1 MSTTTAALNRSKTP
15 KAPKPPKPIMID
27 SKTHPWKYDFWRNWK
42 LYVIF
47 IPVLVYFAIFH
58 YAPMFGLLMSFERF
72 RPSKGIFGSEWVW
85 FDNFKDLFTGDTFFN
100 VLRNTT
106 AMAFLNLTVGFA
118 APVILAML
126 ISELRYKKY
135 TRTVQI
141 ISYMPYF
148 VSAVVVTT
156 LASEFLSSTGALT
169 MVLTWFGFDAQ
180 NWLANPNIPVF
191 WLINT
196 FLEIWQGAGWGAIIY
211 VAAIANIN
219 GELHEA
225 AAIDGA
231 NRWNRMWK
239 ITFPGILPL
248 IIVMFTMRIGLVFRQ
263 GFDKVLL
270 LYMPSTYNVS
280 DCLYTYTYRMAF
292 GQTVN
297 YGIST
302 ASGLFQSVIGTTLLL
317 VSNKLSRKIAGT
329 SMI

>member
-1 MSTTTAALNRSKTP
+1 MESMAKRKGKEAKPLHLNENS
-15 KAPKPPKPIMID
+15 
-27 SKTHPWKYDFWRNWK
+27 WKYDFKHNWQV
-42 LYVIF
+42 YVLF
-47 IPVLVYFAIFH
+47 IPVLVFFIIFH
-58 YAPMFGLLMSFERF
+58 YAPMVGLLMAFEKYKPTR
-72 RPSKGIFGSEWVW
+72 GLFGSQWVW
-85 FDNFKDLFTGDTFFN
+85 FDNFKDLFTGDTFLL

-126 ISELRYKKY
+126 LSQVRLKRF

-141 ISYMPYF
+141 TSYMPYF

-169 MVLTWFGFDAQ
+169 TILSWFGFDRQ
-180 NWLANPNIPVF
+180 NWLANSHKPVF

-196 FLEIWQGAGWGAIIY
+196 FIEIWQGAGWGSIIY
-211 VAAIANIN
+211 FAAISNVN
-219 GELHEA
+219 GDLHEA

-231 NRWNRMWK
+231 NRWQRMWRV
-239 ITFPGILPL
+239 TFPSILPL
-248 IIVMFTMRIGLVFRQ
+248 IIVMFIMRIGLVFRQ

-270 LYMPSTYNVS
+270 LYMPATYEVS

-297 YGIST
+297 YGLST

-317 VSNKLSRKIAGT
+317 VSNKLSKKFTGS

>member
-1 MSTTTAALNRSKTP
+1 MSIPTIAAKRQKAP
-15 KAPKPPKPIMID
+15 KAPKPPKLGLRKN
-27 SKTHPWKYDFWRNWK
+27 SWKYDFFHNWQVY
-42 LYVIF
+42 LLFV
-47 IPVLVYFAIFH
+47 PVLIYFLIFH
-58 YAPMFGLLMSFERF
+58 YAPMFGLLMAFERF
-72 RPSKGIFGSEWVW
+72 RPNLGIFRSEWIGLE
-85 FDNFKDLFTGDTFFN
+85 NFVDLFTGDTFLN
-100 VLRNTT
+100 VLRNTG
-106 AMAFLNLTVGFA
+106 AMALLNLTVGFA

-126 ISELRYKKY
+126 ISELHFKKF
-135 TRTVQI
+135 TRSVQI

-156 LASEFLSSTGALT
+156 LASEFLSSTGAVT
-169 MVLTWFGFDAQ
+169 MILSWLGFDQQ

-211 VAAIANIN
+211 VAAISNVN
-219 GELHEA
+219 GDLHEA

-231 NRWNRMWK
+231 NRWDRLWK
-239 ITFPGILPL
+239 ITFPSILPL
-248 IIVMFTMRIGLVFRQ
+248 IVVMFTMRIGLVFRQ

-297 YGIST
+297 YGLST
-302 ASGLFQSVIGTTLLL
+302 ASGLFQSLIGSTLLIL
-317 VSNKLSRKIAGT
+317 SNKLSKKMSGT
-329 SMI
+329 SMY

>member
-1 MSTTTAALNRSKTP
+1 MESMSKRKGRNNGEV
-15 KAPKPPKPIMID
+15 KPLHLPEN
-27 SKTHPWKYDFWRNWK
+27 SWRYDFRRNWQ
-42 LYVIF
+42 LYVLF
-47 IPVLVYFAIFH
+47 IPVLAYFIIFH
-58 YAPMFGLLMSFERF
+58 YAPMVGLLMAFEKYK
-72 RPSKGIFGSEWVW
+72 PTKGLFGSQWVW
-85 FDNFKDLFTGDTFFN
+85 FDNFKDLFTGDTFLK
-100 VLRNTT
+100 VLRNTA

-126 ISELRYKKY
+126 ISQLRIKRF

-141 ISYMPYF
+141 TSYMPYF

-169 MVLTWFGFDAQ
+169 MVLSWFGFDKQ
-180 NWLANPNIPVF
+180 NWLANPNMPVF

-196 FLEIWQGAGWGAIIY
+196 FIEIWQGAGWGSIIY
-211 VAAIANIN
+211 IAAIANVN
-219 GELHEA
+219 GDLHEA

-231 NRWNRMWK
+231 NRWQRLWRV
-239 ITFPGILPL
+239 TFPSILPL

-270 LYMPSTYNVS
+270 LYMPATYEVS

-297 YGIST
+297 YGLST
-302 ASGLFQSVIGTTLLL
+302 ASGLFQSVIGSVLLI
-317 VSNKLSRKIAGT
+317 VSNKLSKKLSGT

>member
-1 MSTTTAALNRSKTP
+1 LNPDLSANEIVSGLKKPAPARP
-15 KAPKPPKPIMID
+15 KKG
-27 SKTHPWKYDFWRNWK
+27 SWKYDYKRNGK
-42 LYVIF
+42 LYLLF
-47 IPVLVYFAIFH
+47 IPVALYFLVFH
-58 YAPMFGLLMSFERF
+58 YAPMFGILMAFQEF
-72 RPSKGIFGSEWVW
+72 RPSRGIIGSEWIGLQ
-85 FDNFKDLFTGDTFFN
+85 NFIDLFTGDAFLK

-126 ISELRYKKY
+126 ISQLRYKKY

-169 MVLTWFGFDAQ
+169 TLLSWFGFDKQ
-180 NWLANPNIPVF
+180 NWIANPNIPVF

-196 FLEIWQGAGWGAIIY
+196 LIQIWQGIGWGSIIY
-211 VAAIANIN
+211 IAAIANVS
-219 GELHEA
+219 GDLHEA
-225 AAIDGA
+225 AAMDGA
-231 NRWNRMWK
+231 NRWQRLWK
-239 ITFPGILPL
+239 ITFPIILPL
-248 IIVMFTMRIGLVFRQ
+248 IIVMLTLRLGLVFRV

-270 LYMPSTYNVS
+270 LYMPTTYNTA

-292 GQTVN
+292 GQSVN
-297 YGIST
+297 YGLAT

-317 VSNKLSRKIAGT
+317 VANKLSRKVSESSLI
-329 SMI
+329 

>member
-1 MSTTTAALNRSKTP
+1 MSIATIAAKRPTTP
-15 KAPKPPKPIMID
+15 KEPKPPKTRLRKN
-27 SKTHPWKYDFWRNWK
+27 SWQYDFFHNWQVY
-42 LYVIF
+42 LLFV
-47 IPVLVYFAIFH
+47 PVLIYFLVFH
-58 YAPMFGLLMSFERF
+58 YAPMFGLLMAFERF
-72 RPSKGIFGSEWVW
+72 RPNLGIFRSEWIGME
-85 FDNFKDLFTGDTFFN
+85 NFVDLFTGDTFLT
-100 VLRNTT
+100 VLRNTS
-106 AMAFLNLTVGFA
+106 AMALLNLTVGFA

-126 ISELRYKKY
+126 ISELHFKKF
-135 TRTVQI
+135 TRSVPI

-148 VSAVVVTT
+148 VSAVGVTT
-156 LASEFLSSTGALT
+156 LASEFLSSTGAVT
-169 MVLTWFGFDAQ
+169 MVLSWLDFDQQ

-211 VAAIANIN
+211 VAAISNVN
-219 GELHEA
+219 GDLHEA

-231 NRWNRMWK
+231 NRWDRLWK
-239 ITFPGILPL
+239 ITFPSILPL

-297 YGIST
+297 YGLST
-302 ASGLFQSVIGTTLLL
+302 ASGLFQSLIGSTLLI
-317 VSNKLSRKIAGT
+317 VSNKLSKKMSGT
-329 SMI
+329 SMY